1 MYSALRVTLGH
12 ETLNQLVDLCGKGSQ
27 LLLLLPAA
35 GAVELR
41 SLLCLSSLLFLP
53 LGKQATFHPISGTMH
68 PAMDGPQANTSRL
81 MLIWVTT
88 NARIN
93 LPCK

>member
-12 ETLNQLVDLCGKGSQ
+12 ETLNQLVDLCGKGSH

-41 SLLCLSSLLFLP
+41 SLLCLSSLLFLL
-53 LGKQATFHPISGTMH
+53 LGKQQLSVLFLGQCILQWMGSKLT
-68 PAMDGPQANTSRL
+68 PQGY
-81 MLIWVTT
+81 
-88 NARIN
+88 
-93 LPCK
+93 C